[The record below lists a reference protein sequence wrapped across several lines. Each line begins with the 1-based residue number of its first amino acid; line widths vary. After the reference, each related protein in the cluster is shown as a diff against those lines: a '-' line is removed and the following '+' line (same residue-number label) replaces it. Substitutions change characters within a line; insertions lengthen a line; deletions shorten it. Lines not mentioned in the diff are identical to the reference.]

1 MAGYIGSK
9 ASVVSSGAERKKT
22 FAITTNTT
30 SLTGLSYT
38 VNQVHVF
45 HNGVRLVDGT
55 DYTATNGTS
64 ITLTS
69 AAENGD
75 EVVVISYATF
85 QTSDTVSASA
95 GGTFAG
101 DVNFT
106 GNVSV
111 DGGTIKLDGNYPVGT
126 GNVALGDTALDS
138 NVSGASNTAIG
149 ADALTAN
156 TASYN
161 TVVGYK
167 AGYTNATGAS
177 NTYIGTFAGE
187 FGTGGYNTYVGDSS
201 GYAINTGTRNTI
213 LGRYNGNQGG
223 LDIRTSSN
231 NIVLSDGDGNPRLHI
246 NSAGLSHFSIG
257 LTVARDTNLG
267 GAVATIHSNNAQGL
281 AIGYGTGTN
290 EYRRLYHHSTG
301 LYFESSTNQA
311 YLNSSGAWVNA
322 SDVTLKKDIEDI
334 DYGLET
340 IKSLKPRKYKMK
352 SDDEAQ
358 IGFIAQEL
366 AEQVPEIVGGKE
378 GLLGVSYGQLTA
390 VLTKAIQEQQ
400 ALIESLTARIETL
413 EAKVTALEAN

>member
-75 EVVVISYATF
+75 EIVVISYAAF

-101 DVNFT
+101 DVSFS

-111 DGGTIKLDGNYPVGT
+111 DGGTIKLDGNYPTGT
-126 GNVALGDTALDS
+126 DNVALGNLALDDGS
-138 NVSGASNTAIG
+138 LSGAANTGIG
-149 ADALTAN
+149 ASALTAN
-156 TASYN
+156 TSGEVNTAVGGYALSDNTSGTSNSAFGVGALGGNTTGGNNTGLGKDALRLNTTASYN
-161 TVVGYK
+161 VGVGEGALYLNTTGEQNTALGRRALYSQTSGLYNTAVGLH
-167 AGYTNATGAS
+167 AGYYQTGSWNTFIGHDAGSAS
-177 NTYIGTFAGE
+177 GF
-187 FGTGGYNTYVGDSS
+187 TGSK
-201 GYAINTGTRNTI
+201 NTI

-231 NIVLSDGDGNPRLHI
+231 NIVLSDGDGNVRAHCDSSGTWTGVGASTTFGAVGTYIWGRPANLTDY
-246 NSAGLSHFSIG
+246 SAGATASG
-257 LTVARDTNLG
+257 LYATSNKHPDTPPYYTSYASGGWDSAITVATSVSGTWRCM
-267 GAVATIHSNNAQGL
+267 A
-281 AIGYGTGTN
+281 GTGKYN
-290 EYRRLYHHSTG
+290 SNYAP
-301 LYFESSTNQA
+301 SS
-311 YLNSSGAWVNA
+311 LWV
-322 SDVTLKKDIEDI
+322 
-334 DYGLET
+334 
-340 IKSLKPRKYKMK
+340 
-352 SDDEAQ
+352 
-358 IGFIAQEL
+358 
-366 AEQVPEIVGGKE
+366 
-378 GLLGVSYGQLTA
+378 
-390 VLTKAIQEQQ
+390 
-400 ALIESLTARIETL
+400 RIS
-413 EAKVTALEAN
+413 